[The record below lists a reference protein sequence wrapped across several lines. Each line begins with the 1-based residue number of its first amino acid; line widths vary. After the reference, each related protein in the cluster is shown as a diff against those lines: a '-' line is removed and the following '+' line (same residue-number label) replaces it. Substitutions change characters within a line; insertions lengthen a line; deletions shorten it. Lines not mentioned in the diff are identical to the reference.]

1 MSSPPPAK
9 RGASSPLT
17 PSPVQEARERERG
30 GDRQPTPLA
39 ARLASVPEEIF
50 RPRRMTRT
58 LFGLCLAALLF
69 AVLLGVSVGAVSI
82 PVTTVAHLLFVRL
95 LRLRVTLNYPETF
108 TTILFDIRLPR
119 VALMGLTGAAL
130 AAAGATYQGLF
141 RNPLADPY
149 LVGVASGAG
158 LGATILLSFGFPA
171 TSLGLMAVPAGA
183 FLGGAGTVGLV
194 VIMSRVGRTTPVT
207 TLLLAG
213 VAVGSFVT
221 AITTFWMLRSPDG
234 LRRAFSW
241 LLGGYA
247 GGGWQPVWIVLPYL
261 IAGLIVLQ
269 LNARALNVLQLDEEQ
284 AKQLGLNV
292 ERLKLV
298 LVGAATLMTA
308 AAVSFGGLIGFVGLV
323 VPHILRMLG
332 GPDYRRL
339 IPLSALGGA
348 AFLILADLIARTAL
362 APQELPVGVI
372 TALAGA
378 PFFIFLLRRLKR
390 SVF

>member
-1 MSSPPPAK
+1 MSLPH
-9 RGASSPLT
+9 PLA
-17 PSPVQEARERERG
+17 PSPVRPEREQARG
-30 GDRQPTPLA
+30 KIQSA
-39 ARLASVPEEIF
+39 EAPEDLF
-50 RPRRMTRT
+50 RPRRVARA
-58 LFGLCLAALLF
+58 LFALCLSALLA
-69 AVLLGVSVGAVSI
+69 AVLLGVAVGAVSI
-82 PVTTVAHLLFVRL
+82 PLPAVARL
-95 LRLRVTLNYPETF
+95 LLAPLSPFPIATNYPDIY
-108 TTILFDIRLPR
+108 TTIIFQLRLPR
-119 VALMGLTGAAL
+119 VALMALTGAAL
-130 AAAGATYQGLF
+130 ASAGATYQGLF

-158 LGATILLSFGFPA
+158 LGATFIILFGLPA

-183 FLGGAGTVGLV
+183 FLGGVLTVGLV
-194 VIMSRVGRTTPVT
+194 VMMAQVGRTTPVT

-213 VAVGSFVT
+213 VAVGSFAT

-234 LRRAFSW
+234 MRRAFSW

-261 IAGLIVLQ
+261 IVGLIVLQ

-284 AKQLGLNV
+284 ARQLGLNV
-292 ERLKLV
+292 NRLKLI

-323 VPHILRMLG
+323 VPHALRMLG

-348 AFLILADLIARTAL
+348 AFLILADLIARTVF

-372 TALAGA
+372 TALTGA

>member
-1 MSSPPPAK
+1 VIGPHPQ
-9 RGASSPLT
+9 T
-17 PSPVQEARERERG
+17 PSPVHEERERERG
-30 GDRQPTPLA
+30 EDPRHSSRDTQ
-39 ARLASVPEEIF
+39 LASVPEEVF
-50 RPRRMTRT
+50 RPRRMTRA

-82 PVTTVAHLLFVRL
+82 PVTTVAHLLLARL
-95 LRLRVTLNYPETF
+95 SPLPATPNYPETF

-158 LGATILLSFGFPA
+158 LGATIILSFGFPA
-171 TSLGLMAVPAGA
+171 AGLGLMAVPAGA

-213 VAVGSFVT
+213 VAAGSFVT

>member
-1 MSSPPPAK
+1 MSSPHPAK

-17 PSPVQEARERERG
+17 PSPVQEVRERERRD
-30 GDRQPTPLA
+30 DRQQTPLD

-50 RPRRMTRT
+50 RPRRMTRA

-95 LRLRVTLNYPETF
+95 LRLPVTLNYPEMF
-108 TTILFDIRLPR
+108 TIILFDIRLPR
-119 VALMGLTGAAL
+119 VVLMGLTGAAL
-130 AAAGATYQGLF
+130 AAGGATYQGLF

-158 LGATILLSFGFPA
+158 LGATIIISMGLPVTG
-171 TSLGLMAVPAGA
+171 LGLMAVPVGA
-183 FLGGAGTVGLV
+183 FLGGVLTVGLV
-194 VIMSRVGRTTPVT
+194 VMMAQVGRTTPVT

-213 VAVGSFVT
+213 VAVGSFAT
-221 AITTFWMLRSPDG
+221 AITTFWMLRSPEG
-234 LRRAFSW
+234 LSRAFRW

-247 GGGWQPVWIVLPYL
+247 GGGWQPVWIVVPYL
-261 IAGLIVLQ
+261 AVGLILLQ

-284 AKQLGLNV
+284 ARQLGLNV
-292 ERLKLV
+292 DRLKLV

-348 AFLILADLIARTAL
+348 AFLILADLIARTVF

-372 TALAGA
+372 TALTGA
-378 PFFIFLLRRLKR
+378 PFFIVLLRRLKR

>member
-1 MSSPPPAK
+1 MSSPHPAK

-95 LRLRVTLNYPETF
+95 LRLRVMLNYPETF

>member
-1 MSSPPPAK
+1 MRPH
-9 RGASSPLT
+9 PLA
-17 PSPVQEARERERG
+17 PSPVQEVHERERG
-30 GDRQPTPLA
+30 DDPQQTPLD
-39 ARLASVPEEIF
+39 ARLTSVPEDVF
-50 RPRRMTRT
+50 RPRRMTRA

-69 AVLLGVSVGAVSI
+69 AVLLAVSVGAVSI
-82 PVTTVAHLLFVRL
+82 PATTVAHLLLTRL
-95 LRLRVTLNYPETF
+95 SPFPVATDYPEMF
-108 TTILFDIRLPR
+108 TIILFDIRLPR
-119 VALMGLTGAAL
+119 IALMGLTGAAL

-158 LGATILLSFGFPA
+158 LGATFIISFGVPA
-171 TSLGLMAVPAGA
+171 SGLGLMAIPAGA
-183 FLGGAGTVGLV
+183 FVGGVLTVGLV
-194 VIMSRVGRTTPVT
+194 VLMAQVGRTTPVT

-213 VAVGSFVT
+213 VAVSSFAT
-221 AITTFWMLRSPDG
+221 AITTFWMLRSPEG
-234 LRRAFSW
+234 LSRAFSW

-261 IAGLIVLQ
+261 AVGLVLLQ

-284 AKQLGLNV
+284 ARQLGLNV
-292 ERLKLV
+292 NRLKLI
-298 LVGAATLMTA
+298 LVGAATMITA

-323 VPHILRMLG
+323 VPHVLRMLG

-339 IPLSALGGA
+339 ILLSAVGGA
-348 AFLILADLIARTAL
+348 AFLILADLIARTVF

-372 TALAGA
+372 TALTGA